1 MFRTNRFFQNLI
13 LMMCVLFDMG
23 CTSIQKPLTTP
34 IEQTPSP
41 MTIFLRYTRP
51 FTQPFFFHHFRCDPP
66 YLLKR
71 YKPLHPA
78 IRLLSHFQH

>member
-41 MTIFLRYTRP
+41 MTIFFAIPDHSPNP
-51 FTQPFFFHHFRCDPP
+51 FSFTTSGAI
-66 YLLKR
+66 
-71 YKPLHPA
+71 HP
-78 IRLLSHFQH
+78 IF